1 MERQSPVQVVSVC
14 GLFVFKLVNQR
25 TWWAHLPLIAIVKAV
40 RQGKKQLINM
50 YTCYIMW
57 WTTALPVQLYH
68 YDHDVTN

>member
-14 GLFVFKLVNQR
+14 GLFFFKLVNQR

-57 WTTALPVQLYH
+57 
-68 YDHDVTN
+68 